1 MRKLKA
7 NLPAVLLQIFM
18 SFLAFCIPVLALP
31 KNDTLPAEVV
41 AAKSIY
47 LEDQKNDQAV
57 LDAAY
62 KQFSGWGRFTIKKSK
77 DDADLV
83 VIFTHKNGMDKWG
96 FIGLTVMDVFVKG
109 HNEPVFESKSAL
121 KTIFDPQMKTK
132 VCITDFENHV
142 ERKN

>member
-1 MRKLKA
+1 
-7 NLPAVLLQIFM
+7 M
-18 SFLAFCIPVLALP
+18 SFLAFCIPVMASP
-31 KNDTLPAEVV
+31 KNDTLPAEVI

-47 LEDQKNDQAV
+47 LEDQKNDHAV

-62 KQFSGWGRFTIKKSK
+62 KQFNRWGRFTITKSK
-77 DDADLV
+77 GDADLV
-83 VIFTHKNGMDKWG
+83 VIFTHKNGMDKLG
-96 FIGLTVMDVFVKG
+96 FAGLTMMDVFVKG

-132 VCITDFENHV
+132 VCITDFENLV